1 MNTEQIKE
9 ELKNLVEAAI
19 EGGRTSITVLASD
32 YPVALTSKEMMK
44 WVNEALPEEHEIVDV
59 SVRVHESVT
68 YREGALVADPY
79 ISFIW
84 GRNWVELQDGQVK

>member
-1 MNTEQIKE
+1 MNTEQIKK
-9 ELKNLVEAAI
+9 ELKRLVEAAI
-19 EGGRTSITVLASD
+19 EDGRTSITVLASD
-32 YPVALTSKEMMK
+32 YPIALTSKEMVE
-44 WVNEALPEEHEIVDV
+44 WVNEALPEGQEIIDV

-84 GRNWVELQDGQVK
+84 GRNWVELQDGQAK